1 MWTAQVPHEALALLS
16 FSLYPLRRE
25 RRAKTLRALPRSRT
39 KAVKTCTQDHMQ
51 TYSQQEITQLLVAW
65 SDGDESALTL
75 LAPLVHEELHR
86 LAHRH
91 MRGERSG
98 HTLQTTALVNEA
110 YVRLIDWKNVRWQ
123 NRAHFF
129 AVSAQLMRRILVDF
143 ARARNYEKRG
153 GGARIVELDLA
164 TLVVGDRSTNLVA
177 LDEALQALAKLDER
191 QSRVVELRFFGG
203 LTNDEVAEVLKV
215 SEATVRRDWSLA
227 RAWLHRE
234 LADDRES

>member
-1 MWTAQVPHEALALLS
+1 
-16 FSLYPLRRE
+16 
-25 RRAKTLRALPRSRT
+25 
-39 KAVKTCTQDHMQ
+39 MQ
-51 TYSQQEITQLLVAW
+51 KYSQQEITQLLVAW
-65 SDGDESALTL
+65 SDGDESALTV

-86 LAHRH
+86 LAHH
-91 MRGERSG
+91 YMSGERAG

-129 AVSAQLMRRILVDF
+129 AVSAQLMRHILVDF

-153 GGARIVELDLA
+153 GGARRVELDA
-164 TLVVGDRSTNLVA
+164 VAVIADDKSTDLLA
-177 LDEALQALAKLDER
+177 LDEALKALAELDER

-215 SEATVRRDWSLA
+215 SEPTVRRDWSLA
-227 RAWLHRE
+227 RAWLYRK
-234 LADDRES
+234 LANDPE